1 MNEQIKALIGY
12 IVYYVDYKK
21 NFLRLNRI
29 VLIGGP
35 DDGVITPWES
45 RYKIFVFFVCDNFPC
60 YVF

>member
-1 MNEQIKALIGY
+1 MN
-12 IVYYVDYKK
+12 YVDYKK
-21 NFLRLNRI
+21 NFLRLSRI

-45 RYKIFVFFVCDNFPC
+45 RYNIFVFFVFGNFPC

>member
-1 MNEQIKALIGY
+1 MN
-12 IVYYVDYKK
+12 YVDYKK
-21 NFLRLNRI
+21 NFLRLSRI

-45 RYKIFVFFVCDNFPC
+45 RYNISVFFVFGNFPC